1 MLNKTKQVLRD
12 CVISVAILGITFLIC
27 LFLQDI
33 ASSQSF
39 MAMVL
44 VLAVF
49 LISLTTN
56 GYFFGI
62 MASLVSVLIDNFV
75 FAFPYYAFD
84 FLRPANLIS
93 AVVMLIVAVMTSTL
107 TTKLK
112 AQEKARAEGEME
124 KMRANLLRAVSHDL
138 RTPLT
143 TIYGSC
149 SAILENY
156 NSLKKEQQLKLLGEM
171 REDSESL
178 IRMVENL
185 LSVTRIGEGSVKVK
199 KVPTVL
205 EELIDT
211 TLVKFRKLYPS
222 REVKVTIPEEF
233 VSIPM
238 DALLIQQVLINL
250 LENAEIHAE
259 GMTELSLSVRLQGTK
274 AMFQVAD
281 NGCGIS
287 RERLHDLFSGYQ
299 VSTDKPVDA
308 GRSGMGIGLSVCA
321 SIIKAHGGRIG
332 GENRKTGG
340 AVFRFWL
347 EMEEDSEQ

>member
-1 MLNKTKQVLRD
+1 MNKTKTLLRD
-12 CVISVAILGITFLIC
+12 CLISIGILGITLVIC

-33 ASSQSF
+33 APSQSL
-39 MAMVL
+39 MAMML

-49 LISLTTN
+49 LISMTTN

-75 FAFPYYAFD
+75 FAFPYFAFD
-84 FLRPANLIS
+84 FLRPVNFIS

-112 AQEKARAEGEME
+112 AQEKNRAEGEME

-156 NSLKKEQQLKLLGEM
+156 NSLKKEQQMKLLREM

-185 LSVTRIGEGSVKVK
+185 LSVTRIGEGSVKVR

-211 TLVKFRKLYPS
+211 TLVKFLKLYPN
-222 REVKVTIPEEF
+222 REVAVSIPEEF

-250 LENAEIHAE
+250 LENAEVHAT
-259 GMTELSLSVRLQGTK
+259 GMTELTLSVELQGTK

-281 NGCGIS
+281 NGCGIP
-287 RERLHDLFSGYQ
+287 RERLHNLFSGYQ
-299 VSTDKPVDA
+299 VHTDKPVDG
-308 GRSGMGIGLSVCA
+308 GRGGMGIGLSVCA
-321 SIIKAHGGRIG
+321 SIIEAHGGRIAG
-332 GENRKTGG
+332 KNRKEGG

-347 EMEEDSEQ
+347 EMEETGEQ